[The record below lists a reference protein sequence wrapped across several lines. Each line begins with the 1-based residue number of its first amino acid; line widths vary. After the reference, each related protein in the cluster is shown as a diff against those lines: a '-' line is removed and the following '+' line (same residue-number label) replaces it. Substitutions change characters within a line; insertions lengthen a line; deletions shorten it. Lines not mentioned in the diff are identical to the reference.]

1 MAAAPSML
9 PLQDFCA
16 AAVTDLDRPQA
27 AWRCTPRALLAVGL
41 LVEEAAR
48 RELAARRPAADAG

>member
-1 MAAAPSML
+1 ML